1 MSIKRLAIGLVILLL
16 AVGIIVYVLMVRQIN
31 KLEEQNFDLVDLAS
45 LPDGRYQG
53 EATALLVTARV
64 EVFLQDGRIQQV
76 NLLEH
81 RHGPGYG
88 AEAIADSI
96 VEANSPDVDSISGA
110 TASSIVV
117 KTAVLEA
124 LKSAGTR

>member
-64 EVFLQDGRIQQV
+64 EVFLQDGRIRQV

>member
-31 KLEEQNFDLVDLAS
+31 KFEEQNFDLVDLAS

>member
-31 KLEEQNFDLVDLAS
+31 KLEEQSFDLVDLAS

>member
-1 MSIKRLAIGLVILLL
+1 
-16 AVGIIVYVLMVRQIN
+16 
-31 KLEEQNFDLVDLAS
+31 
-45 LPDGRYQG
+45 
-53 EATALLVTARV
+53 V

-96 VEANSPDVDSISGA
+96 VEANSLDVDSISGA

>member
-96 VEANSPDVDSISGA
+96 VEANSLDVDSISGA

>member
-45 LPDGRYQG
+45 LPVGRYQG